1 MKKLI
6 IALIPFMLIACS
18 TTKGDVA
25 GAGKTASN
33 PAMNPAMNSSA
44 NSNTNATTGSA
55 ATNAETQARQLAAAK
70 MTADKLSASV
80 NASVQSLQKQS
91 IYFDFD
97 KSEIKPEFRDVLQQQ
112 AEFIMAHKNDIVTVQ
127 GNCDE
132 RGSDEYNLALGNR
145 RADAAQKNLE
155 LLGVSSSQIK
165 TVSFGEEKPRLTCH
179 EEKCWKE
186 NRRDD
191 FIHQL
196 N

>member
-1 MKKLI
+1 MKKFI
-6 IALIPFMLIACS
+6 IALIPFVLIACS

-33 PAMNPAMNSSA
+33 PAMNSSMSSSTSSNS
-44 NSNTNATTGSA
+44 NATTGSA

-70 MTADKLSASV
+70 MAADKL

-97 KSEIKPEFRDVLQQQ
+97 KSEIKPEYRDVLQQQ
-112 AEFIMAHKNDIVTVQ
+112 AEFVMAHKNDIVTVQ